1 MRKVKYGFDPY
12 HGKEN
17 NEINRSK
24 VMRLWNFS
32 FFPRDA
38 LYQLSLLNDTT
49 PFHFDY
55 ILQDILDALVVD
67 QWSETYQMHLALKRQ

>member
-1 MRKVKYGFDPY
+1 
-12 HGKEN
+12 
-17 NEINRSK
+17 
-24 VMRLWNFS
+24 MRLWNFS
-32 FFPRDA
+32 FFPGA

-49 PFHFDY
+49 PFHFHY